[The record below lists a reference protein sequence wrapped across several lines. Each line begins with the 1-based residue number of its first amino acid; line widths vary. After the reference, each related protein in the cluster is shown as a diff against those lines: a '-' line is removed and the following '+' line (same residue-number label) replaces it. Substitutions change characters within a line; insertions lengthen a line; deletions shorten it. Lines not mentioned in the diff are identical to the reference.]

1 MPTPEQV
8 QAADAVL
15 QEYND
20 RIDEAYGLH
29 LDAAAA
35 MPRWADYFLESQR
48 LSLRQL
54 AHTPNGPKTIEDL
67 DAIGFHYG
75 EGDANTSAA
84 VVLHQCTQGELKVR
98 NQKGGANER
107 ASSRALFTTIYQFW
121 EDHYRQEFA
130 RSLGLAKNG
139 ITSDFFGDIRLIRNG
154 IIHHRNKATD
164 DVKKCKLLK
173 LFSPDQEIYLSDDQT
188 KFVIRK
194 LREALNETL
203 RANDNETLSPREFS
217 LEGAEG

>member
-139 ITSDFFGDIRLIRNG
+139 I
-154 IIHHRNKATD
+154 IHHRNKATD